1 MQLSSAIP
9 LVRIFDEAKAREF
22 YLDFLGFTI
31 EWEHRFE
38 PGMPLYAQIRRSDLV
53 LHLTG
58 HHGDATPG
66 GTVFVRVKDVDD
78 LQREL
83 VAKNYANLRPGVV
96 DLPWGRM
103 MELTDPF
110 GNRMRWME
118 PNSEA

>member
-1 MQLSSAIP
+1 MQLTQAIP
-9 LVRIFDEAKAREF
+9 LIRIFDEAKAREY
-22 YLDFLGFTI
+22 YLDFLGFTM

-38 PGMPLYAQIRRSDLV
+38 PGMPLYAQIRRGDLV

-66 GTVFVRVKDVDD
+66 GTVFVRVTDVDG

-83 VAKNYANLRPGVV
+83 IAKNYANLRPGVI
-96 DLPWGRM
+96 DLEWGRM

-118 PNSEA
+118 PKKEA